1 MERFLAIDLGATSGR
16 AILGIF
22 DGKRVSMEEVL
33 RFANPMI
40 PVAGHLYWDLLYL
53 YNQILK
59 VLGGFRPGQIRSV
72 GIDSWGCDIALF
84 DEAGE
89 LLCLPYCYR
98 DSQTDGAATEYCKK
112 HEMQALYER
121 TGTQFMDFN
130 TLFQLDTLRRR
141 GSVALRDAA
150 AIQFIP
156 DALVYM
162 LTGQRGC
169 EYTIASTSQLLDVRK
184 RTFDGAILSSLNLD
198 ARRFS
203 PDGSLCEP
211 GTLAG
216 SLGGTDVVRVASHDT
231 ASAVV
236 SIPVEGNDWAYLS
249 CGTWSL
255 MGVERGEP
263 LVSEQSYRLNFTNEG
278 GPERTVRFLK
288 NIGGLYL
295 LERCKICPEFSN
307 APFDPAA
314 LTELAK
320 RSACRSVINPD
331 AADFAHPQSMTKAI
345 RDYCRKTSQEI
356 PKDAADYASCI
367 FRSLAAKYA
376 STLSAIDALTGEHI
390 STLHVIGGGS
400 MNGYLM
406 QLTADSC
413 GVEVVCGPAEGSSLG
428 NILMQIKAAHGDL
441 SLGDLRSI
449 SRASCKTV
457 KYNPTI

>member
-89 LLCLPYCYR
+89 LLCQPYCYR

-216 SLGGTDVVRVASHDT
+216 CLGGTDVVRVASHDT

-236 SIPVEGNDWAYLS
+236 SIPVEGNGWAYLS

-307 APFDPAA
+307 SPFDPAA

-320 RSACRSVINPD
+320 RSACRSVIDPD

-356 PKDAADYASCI
+356 PNDAADYASCI

-376 STLSAIDALTGEHI
+376 STLSAIETLTGEHI